1 MKFNREEG
9 LSAALGEIGWGKAE
23 VPGPKSL
30 AEMKDEQQ
38 SSMIIHH
45 R

>member
-1 MKFNREEG
+1 MEFNREEG
-9 LSAALGEIGWGKAE
+9 LSAALGENGWGKAE
-23 VPGPKSL
+23 VLGPKAL